1 MMKKKW
7 WHNKVMY
14 QIYPKSFFDSNG
26 DGIGDLQGIIE
37 KLDYLK
43 ELGVDILWLSPVYES
58 PMIDQGYDISDYYN
72 INPDFG
78 SMADMER
85 LITEAKKRGF
95 YLLMDLVINH
105 CSSEHEWFK
114 RAMENP
120 EGKYGEYFYIR
131 EGKDGNPPCNWRSYF
146 GGSAWERIDGTD
158 KYYLHMFAKE
168 QPDLNWENEEVRH
181 RLYEMINWWLEK
193 GIDGFRIDAI
203 INIKKPE
210 KFVSYEADGE
220 DGLCS
225 VHKVLED
232 AQGIGGFLTELKRET
247 FEKHDAFTIAEVF
260 DDKEGELP
268 LFIGENGYFSTMFD
282 FTIEKARSG
291 DAWYNSKKLYP
302 EDIKRLIFQ
311 GQKESGAVGFR
322 ANIIENHDEPR
333 GASSMFVEDPK
344 CDASVKMLGTISLLL
359 RGVPVI
365 YQGQEIGMK
374 NTVFADI
381 SEVDDIS
388 SRAQYELA
396 LENGLTKEEALSVV
410 SERSRDNART
420 PFQWS
425 GEREAGFT
433 AGTSWLKVNPNYTE
447 INVRKQEADKGSVL
461 AYYRKLI
468 ALRKNPEYE
477 DVFVYGTFEKA
488 YEEIENVLAYYR
500 KGETGAVLVA
510 ANYQKE
516 PRKLRLRDNIGKVLL
531 TNQREVKIE
540 KEYMYLDGFGTVVCT
555 VEERDC

>member
-1 MMKKKW
+1 MQKKW

-26 DGIGDLQGIIE
+26 DGIGDLQGIIQ

-78 SMADMER
+78 TMADMDL
-85 LITEAKKRGF
+85 LIAEAKKRGF

-120 EGKYGEYFYIR
+120 DGEYGKYFYIR

-146 GGSAWERIDGTD
+146 GGNAWTRIEGTN

-168 QPDLNWENEEVRH
+168 QPDLNWENEEAR
-181 RLYEMINWWLEK
+181 RELYAMVNWWLER

-203 INIKKPE
+203 INIKKPKE
-210 KFVSYEADGE
+210 FVSYEADGE

-232 AQGIGGFLTELKRET
+232 AEGIGEFLTELKQET
-247 FEKHDAFTIAEVF
+247 FAKHDAFTIAEVF

-282 FTIEKARSG
+282 FTIEKARSEKE
-291 DAWYNSKKLYP
+291 WYDSQKLSP

-311 GQKESGAVGFR
+311 GQQESEAVGFR

-333 GASSMFVEDPK
+333 GASSMFVEDPE
-344 CDASVKMLGTISLLL
+344 CDASVKMLGTISVLL
-359 RGVPVI
+359 RGMPVI

-374 NTVFADI
+374 NMEFTDI

-388 SRAQYELA
+388 TKAQYARA
-396 LENGLTKEEALSVV
+396 LENGLTKEEALLAV
-410 SERSRDNART
+410 SEKTRDNART
-420 PFQWS
+420 PMQWS
-425 GEREAGFT
+425 DEAEAGFT
-433 AGTSWLKVNPNYTE
+433 GAKPWLKVNPNYIK
-447 INVRKQEADKGSVL
+447 INVRQQETDEDSAL
-461 AYYRKLI
+461 AYYRRLI
-468 ALRKNPEYE
+468 ALRKDPAYE
-477 DVFVYGTFEKA
+477 DIFVYGAFEKA
-488 YEEIENVLAYYR
+488 YEDVENLLAYYR
-500 KGETGAVLVA
+500 KGESGTVLVA

-516 PRKLRLRDNIGKVLL
+516 PRSFCLTDTVGKILL
-531 TNQREVKIE
+531 TNQRKVEIKDGR
-540 KEYMYLDGFGTVVCT
+540 MYLDGYGVAVCL
-555 VEERDC
+555 VGKAD

>member
-1 MMKKKW
+1 MMEKKW

-26 DGIGDLQGIIE
+26 DGIGDLQGIIQ

-78 SMADMER
+78 SMADMEL
-85 LITEAKKRGF
+85 LIAEAKKRGF

-131 EGKDGNPPCNWRSYF
+131 EGKEGNPPCNWRSYF
-146 GGSAWERIDGTD
+146 GGSAWERIEGTD
-158 KYYLHMFAKE
+158 RYYLHMFAKE
-168 QPDLNWENEEVRH
+168 QPDLNWENEEVR
-181 RLYEMINWWLEK
+181 RELYKMINWWLEK

-203 INIKKPE
+203 INIKKPKE
-210 KFVSYEADGE
+210 FVSYEADGE

-232 AQGIGGFLTELKRET
+232 AQGIGEFLTELKRET

-291 DAWYNSKKLYP
+291 KAWYEDKKLYP

-311 GQKESGAVGFR
+311 GQKESEAVGFR

-333 GASSMFVEDPK
+333 GASSMFVKDPK
-344 CDASVKMLGTISLLL
+344 CDASVKMLGTISVLL

-374 NTVFADI
+374 NMVFTDI

-388 SRAQYELA
+388 SKAQYALA
-396 LENGLTKEEALSVV
+396 LENGLTKEEALAVV
-410 SERSRDNART
+410 GERTRDNART

-425 GEREAGFT
+425 DEREAGFT
-433 AGTSWLKVNPNYTE
+433 DGAPWLKVNPNYTE
-447 INVRKQEADKGSVL
+447 INVRKQEADADSVL
-461 AYYRKLI
+461 SYYRKLI
-468 ALRKNPEYE
+468 ALRKNPAYQ
-477 DVFVYGTFEKA
+477 DIFVYGTFEKA
-488 YEEIENVLAYYR
+488 YEEAENVLAYYR
-500 KGETGAVLVA
+500 KGDTGTVLVVT
-510 ANYQKE
+510 NYQKE
-516 PRKLRLRDNIGKVLL
+516 PRKLRLKDTVGKVLL
-531 TNQREVKIE
+531 TNQRDVKIE
-540 KEYMYLDGFGTVVCT
+540 DGDMYLDSFGAVVCT
-555 VEERDC
+555 VEER